1 MPFETFSFF
10 TKFFLAELG
19 LHCCA
24 SRLALDVV
32 SWGYSL
38 VVGAQLIMVA
48 SLAAEH
54 RLKGEWAA

>member
-24 SRLALDVV
+24 SRLALVVV
-32 SWGYSL
+32 SRGYSL
-38 VVGAQLIMVA
+38 VVGAQLMVEA
-48 SLAAEH
+48 SPAAEH